1 MNRKLTYRFSYLL
14 YLYPKSGNIHG
25 SMAQE
30 MLPFRPKFTSYDP
43 KIWEELWNESEA
55 ALMIGFSDAR
65 IV

>member
-1 MNRKLTYRFSYLL
+1 MNRKLTYRFSYL
-14 YLYPKSGNIHG
+14 YPKSGNIHG
-25 SMAQE
+25 STAMAQE